1 MWPAGPLD
9 MCPEVMLSSGAGYR
23 TKSSR
28 SRRAQSVERADDARP
43 IASRR
48 KRMRERRLGT
58 PAGTVPRRDDTR
70 PDTIGEVVDGRLDP
84 RLHPLACQ
92 MIAAEDD
99 VDRLAPE
106 HAQRAERCVDDACVR
121 ARREHTDAA
130 AAHARRE
137 ESLVEDQGIRHRVPV
152 AHRVVPDEPR
162 LVRRHALDLAADEEE
177 AREYVRLGALRDAPT
192 GALDRL
198 ERRLRVQ

>member
-1 MWPAGPLD
+1 MRVRPTPRVTAMRRLPKNGRSRYSAEATMLAPSWLRRSRAIHAVRRWLPA
-9 MCPEVMLSSGAGYR
+9 
-23 TKSSR
+23 KSSR

-43 IASRR
+43 IVSRR

-84 RLHPLACQ
+84 RLHALACQ

-106 HAQRAERCVDDACVR
+106 RAQRAQRCVDDASVR
-121 ARREHTDAA
+121 ARRRQTDAP
-130 AAHARRE
+130 
-137 ESLVEDQGIRHRVPV
+137 SP
-152 AHRVVPDEPR
+152 PPR
-162 LVRRHALDLAADEEE
+162 AQATAV
-177 AREYVRLGALRDAPT
+177 
-192 GALDRL
+192 
-198 ERRLRVQ
+198 

>member
-1 MWPAGPLD
+1 PSVDFRGP
-9 MCPEVMLSSGAGYR
+9 CRAR
-23 TKSSR
+23 SSR

-48 KRMRERRLGT
+48 KRMRERCLGT

-84 RLHPLACQ
+84 RLHALACQ

-106 HAQRAERCVDDACVR
+106 RA
-121 ARREHTDAA
+121 
-130 AAHARRE
+130 
-137 ESLVEDQGIRHRVPV
+137 P
-152 AHRVVPDEPR
+152 
-162 LVRRHALDLAADEEE
+162 
-177 AREYVRLGALRDAPT
+177 AREALR
-192 GALDRL
+192 
-198 ERRLRVQ
+198 